1 MAAKR
6 FAACFLRLVLISLLV
21 AYSFSLPL
29 NWRSLNLIKKVNRK
43 GPYIGLIT
51 VFPPEETAFFQI
63 GAFKPN
69 QKHPSVD
76 LSGRRFLVGKIHD
89 KKVVYVRCGVGMV
102 SHATSLHFHQLV
114 PCHGKGSPR
123 AGTIN
128 VNSGCPILP

>member
-6 FAACFLRLVLISLLV
+6 FAACFLMLVLISLLV

-29 NWRSLNLIKKVNRK
+29 NWRSLNLIKKVNCK

-76 LSGRRFLVGKIHD
+76 LSGWHSYFLCYFSVFFLFSLTILKKIFTYFSL
-89 KKVVYVRCGVGMV
+89 VY
-102 SHATSLHFHQLV
+102 L
-114 PCHGKGSPR
+114 KGSVVLQGGDSWWER
-123 AGTIN
+123 SMTRK
-128 VNSGCPILP
+128 

>member
-102 SHATSLHFHQLV
+102 SHATSLHFHQLA
-114 PCHGKGSPR
+114 PGSPR
-123 AGTIN
+123 AATIHM
-128 VNSGCPILP
+128 NSGCPTLP